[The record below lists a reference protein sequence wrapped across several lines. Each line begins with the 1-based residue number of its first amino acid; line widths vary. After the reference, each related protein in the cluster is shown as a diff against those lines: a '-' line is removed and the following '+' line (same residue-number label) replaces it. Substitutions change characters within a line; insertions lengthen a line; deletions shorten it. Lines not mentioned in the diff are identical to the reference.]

1 MDPDLATDVCD
12 TLLGRREWARQQPT
26 HHPAKRIGMTHVA
39 MFDVQQFDRTLL
51 PARAGAAPGC
61 GDRFEDAAATTAAAT
76 VLASVI
82 HRPSAIVA
90 ALSA

>member
-1 MDPDLATDVCD
+1 LGAGTTPNLAYG
-12 TLLGRREWARQQPT
+12 LGSNPRTTRP
-26 HHPAKRIGMTHVA
+26 KRIGMTHVA